1 MGRSSVR
8 VIARTRPTDHFA
20 TNTIKILDD
29 GKTFNIHNTA
39 SRKGTDVINNSAEDK
54 AFKLDLIMKDASQE
68 AVFEVAAADLVK
80 QTIAGFNCSLL
91 CYGQTGAG
99 KTFTLMGGSDY
110 RTRGCIPRSI
120 KALFDEIQS
129 QADKTFDVRVSF
141 VEVYNEQI
149 RDLLDPFSTEDF
161 AIQEDSKGNVTIRGA
176 QQRECTKEAEALAL
190 LFEGNTN
197 RQTADHTLNAQS
209 SRSHAVF
216 TLHVH
221 SRSRVE
227 SESASIVSKFHCIDL
242 AGSERLSKTG
252 SEGKVAK
259 EAQFIN
265 KSLTFLEQVVMALG
279 NAHRSH
285 VPFRQSKLTNLLK
298 DSLGGNSKTTMIANI
313 WPEETNLEETVST
326 LKFATRMM
334 KVQTDATINTVIDPA
349 THIKQLQRQIT
360 ELKAELHMQN
370 QLVGKSH
377 IVYEGEVGEDER
389 FEMEKTVRAFVA
401 NQQPEIAV
409 RSLREVREYFKIFK
423 ALADNRDAELRTN
436 NQTSFAPGG
445 TIGGDRGQSI
455 VAGSAMSPPKP
466 GTASGVGIV
475 DKTTGLSVG
484 VAAPSKQLKDV
495 MKPPMHSP
503 NRQSMS
509 GGLGDGT
516 SVAGEEV
523 SESRDRAPDAPG
535 KNIAFNEYKNS
546 VGQRTNR
553 TVKDTTEQLAVVKRQ
568 ITELGFK
575 VNDKKGEIDS
585 MSITLQRI
593 REDRRLTSGDDD
605 VVDDDEFALVK
616 DMKDKKQE
624 YRKLYDEL
632 TAKKAERDNMTKLLD
647 LARRSL
653 VEEFEQWYSSTYGS
667 AAAGAQATPKRGLS
681 LVNRS
686 AGGGSSDDDLDEGE
700 RFEALEM
707 NRVMDDD
714 PDSVAFYSAKKALQ
728 ARQSSK
734 KAAQF
739 QRRK

>member
-20 TNTIKILDD
+20 VNSIKILDD
-29 GKTFNIHNTA
+29 GKTFNVHTA
-39 SRKGTDVINNSAEDK
+39 SSRKGTDVVNNTAEDK
-54 AFKLDLIMKDASQE
+54 AFKLDMIMKDASQE
-68 AVFEVAAADLVK
+68 AVYEVAAADLVK
-80 QTIAGFNCSLL
+80 SVIAGYNCSLL

-99 KTFTLMGGSDY
+99 KTFTLMGGADY

-120 KALFDEIQS
+120 KALYDEIQS
-129 QADKTFDVRVSF
+129 QADKSFEVRVSF

-149 RDLLDPFSTEDF
+149 RDLLDLNSTEELV
-161 AIQEDSKGNVTIRGA
+161 IQEDSKGAVTIRGA

-197 RQTADHTLNAQS
+197 RQTAEHSLNAQS

-279 NAHRSH
+279 TASRSH

-313 WPEETNLEETVST
+313 WPEETNIEETVST

-334 KVQTDATINTVIDPA
+334 KVQTDASINTVVDPA
-349 THIKQLQRQIT
+349 TQIRQLQRQIS

-377 IVYEGEVGEDER
+377 IVYEGDVGEDER
-389 FEMEKTVRAFVA
+389 YEMEKMVRAYVQ
-401 NQQPEIAV
+401 NQVPEIAV
-409 RSLREVREYFKIFK
+409 RSLREVREYFKIFR
-423 ALADNRDAELRTN
+423 ALMDTREAELRTTG
-436 NQTSFAPGG
+436 QTANPAL
-445 TIGGDRGQSI
+445 DARGQSF
-455 VAGSAMSPPKP
+455 VGSVGGLSPPGKP
-466 GTASGVGIV
+466 GTAAGVGII
-475 DKTTGLSVG
+475 DKSTGVSVG
-484 VAAPSKQLKDV
+484 IAAPTKQLREV
-495 MKPPMHSP
+495 MKAPAANVSGSP
-503 NRQSMS
+503 TRQSVV
-509 GGLGDGT
+509 GATDT
-516 SVAGEEV
+516 SLNLEE
-523 SESRDRAPDAPG
+523 SEARERQPDAPG
-535 KNIAFNEYKNS
+535 KSIAFNEYKS
-546 VGQRTNR
+546 TVGSRSNKA
-553 TVKDTTEQLAVVKRQ
+553 VKDATEQLAAVKRLL
-568 ITELGFK
+568 TELGFK
-575 VNDKKGEIDS
+575 INVKKGEIDA
-585 MSITLQRI
+585 MAITLDRI
-593 REDRRLTSGDDD
+593 REDRRLAGGDED
-605 VVDDDEFALVK
+605 VVDDEEFTVAREVK
-616 DMKDKKQE
+616 NAKND

-632 TAKKAERDNMTKLLD
+632 TAKKTDRDNLTRLLD
-647 LARRSL
+647 LSRRQL
-653 VEEFEQWYSSTYGS
+653 VEEFEQWYASTYGQGPR
-667 AAAGAQATPKRGLS
+667 AGAGK
-681 LVNRS
+681 NS
-686 AGGGSSDDDLDEGE
+686 AGAHSDDDLDEGE

-714 PDSVAFYSAKKALQ
+714 PDSVAFYAAKKALQ
-728 ARQSSK
+728 VRQSSK
-734 KAAQF
+734 KATQF
-739 QRRK
+739 QRRR